1 MSNKKIYT
9 LIDLF
14 AGCGGLSL
22 GMEQAGF
29 TSIFFNEI
37 VPVFVSTYKANRN
50 LSDDS
55 CYVGD
60 INELNKHISEY
71 EHIWNNFQHPY
82 SLCTRYRSSR
92 LLGLRSFR
100 LHYAHSAPK
109 SPRLTGGPQ
118 NDSGVRSAHNQS
130 QPELPGTSHLPVFRP
145 LVTASK
151 FSSAQRTSSSR
162 IGNRLCPNSVREY
175 STFGGIS
182 EYCRLRISPSIS
194 RAFNVSDRTFG
205 DMSGIALAMVLKRV
219 SLFSERTHRI
229 STDHLPENRDRTF
242 RTGQESISVYFRRF
256 SLSSNLLIFNVSYL

>member
-1 MSNKKIYT
+1 MSDIWDFLRTGKNTRCGKFRKSCIVQKI
-9 LIDLF
+9 
-14 AGCGGLSL
+14 S
-22 GMEQAGF
+22 
-29 TSIFFNEI
+29 SIFAKQMSLPGEPQGSILGGGRFQFYSSLI
-37 VPVFVSTYKANRN
+37 PTRPAVSAVRP
-50 LSDDS
+50 S
-55 CYVGD
+55 
-60 INELNKHISEY
+60 
-71 EHIWNNFQHPY
+71 
-82 SLCTRYRSSR
+82 SLRRLRSAI
-92 LLGLRSFR
+92 LTPCGQGLRSFR

-162 IGNRLCPNSVREY
+162 IGNRLRPNSVREY

>member
-1 MSNKKIYT
+1 MSDIWDFLRTGKNTRCGKFRKSCIVQKI
-9 LIDLF
+9 
-14 AGCGGLSL
+14 S
-22 GMEQAGF
+22 
-29 TSIFFNEI
+29 SIFAKQMSLPGEPQGSILGGRFQFYSSLI
-37 VPVFVSTYKANRN
+37 PTRPAVSSVR
-50 LSDDS
+50 
-55 CYVGD
+55 
-60 INELNKHISEY
+60 
-71 EHIWNNFQHPY
+71 P
-82 SLCTRYRSSR
+82 SLLLRLRSAS
-92 LLGLRSFR
+92 LTPCGQGLRSFR

>member
-92 LLGLRSFR
+92 LLRSRPHRCPPSDFGPVR
-100 LHYAHSAPK
+100 LA
-109 SPRLTGGPQ
+109 
-118 NDSGVRSAHNQS
+118 DFFRSAYS
-130 QPELPGTSHLPVFRP
+130 VPPSSLPAAR
-145 LVTASK
+145 AS
-151 FSSAQRTSSSR
+151 
-162 IGNRLCPNSVREY
+162 
-175 STFGGIS
+175 
-182 EYCRLRISPSIS
+182 
-194 RAFNVSDRTFG
+194 
-205 DMSGIALAMVLKRV
+205 
-219 SLFSERTHRI
+219 
-229 STDHLPENRDRTF
+229 
-242 RTGQESISVYFRRF
+242 
-256 SLSSNLLIFNVSYL
+256 